1 MTSPAHGRPDV
12 RATAV
17 RRAAIPLIS
26 RLRPHGYI
34 ANCFGRL
41 ALLEKT
47 QWLPAEQLVG
57 IRLNALQ
64 RLLRHA
70 AECSPYYR
78 SLFRR
83 VGATPDDI
91 RRFEDLRAF
100 PPLTRAQ
107 VQEHWREMMTCDPAQ
122 PRVMR
127 NASGGSS
134 GQPVVFY
141 HDHDEL
147 WWRSAA
153 ALRHDQW
160 TGWRV
165 GERAALVW
173 GAARD
178 FAVLA
183 GERRR
188 LNQALFPEMLI
199 DASSLEDEMMAAAL
213 ARLERWQ
220 PRLLV
225 GYANALYAFARF
237 AAARGHRFRP
247 MAIIATAEVLDE
259 ERGRIIEEVFG
270 CPIYERYGAR
280 EFGVL
285 ASQCERRGGLHINAE
300 KVIIEFDEARAD
312 AEGRAPI
319 LVTDLANLVMPLI
332 RYEIGDLGRP
342 LAGLCDCGRALPMM
356 DRIEGRVTDFIAT
369 PGGRRVSGVA
379 AATYLITNCPGLKQ
393 VQIVQPSLDRAV
405 LRCVTGEGFSE
416 EARARLIARGREFFG
431 DGVSV
436 EVEQVETI
444 PRGPTG
450 KWRFSISMVDQDR
463 SDPG

>member
-1 MTSPAHGRPDV
+1 MTRVAHRPDL
-12 RATAV
+12 RAAAV

-41 ALLEKT
+41 AALEKT
-47 QWLPAEQLVG
+47 QWLAPEQLEG

-64 RLLRHA
+64 RLLHHA
-70 AECSPYYR
+70 SERSPYYR
-78 SLFRR
+78 EILK
-83 VGATPDDI
+83 
-91 RRFEDLRAF
+91 RAGIG
-100 PPLTRAQ
+100 PNDVRALEELKALPALTRAQ
-107 VQEHWREMMTCDPAQ
+107 VQEHWRELMTCDPSR
-122 PRVMR
+122 PDVLR

-141 HDHDEL
+141 HDREEL
-147 WWRSAA
+147 WCRSAA

-165 GERAALVW
+165 GERTALVW

-178 FAVLA
+178 FAILA
-183 GERRR
+183 GERKRV
-188 LNQALFPEMLI
+188 NQALFPEMLV
-199 DASSLEDEMMAAAL
+199 DASSLDDEMMAAAL
-213 ARLERWQ
+213 ARFERWQ

-237 AAARGHRFRP
+237 ASRRGHRFRP

-259 ERGRIIEEVFG
+259 KRGRVIETVFG
-270 CPIYERYGAR
+270 CPVYERYGAR
-280 EFGVL
+280 EFGL
-285 ASQCERRGGLHINAE
+285 IASQCERRAGLHINAE
-300 KVIIEFDEARAD
+300 KVIVEFDEARAD
-312 AEGRAPI
+312 EEGRAPI
-319 LVTDLANLVMPLI
+319 LITDLANLVMPLI
-332 RYEIGDLGRP
+332 RYEIGDLGRTLP
-342 LAGLCDCGRALPMM
+342 GKCECGRGLPLM

-369 PGGRRVSGVA
+369 PSGKRVSGVA
-379 AATYLITNCPGLKQ
+379 AATYLITNCPGIKQ
-393 VQIVQPSLDRAV
+393 VQIAQPSLDRVV
-405 LRCVTGEGFSE
+405 LRCVAGEGFGE
-416 EARARLIARGREFFG
+416 ETRARLIARAREFFG

-436 EVEQVETI
+436 EVEQVEAI

-463 SDPG
+463 SEPG